1 MTHRRTLAFAAVASL
16 LLGAC
21 GSKEAAPTT
30 TAPPPPTTTT
40 STTTTSTTTTTT
52 TIPIAPPATDVVL
65 SVPSTLPESKK
76 QGYGPCVD
84 PDGAQYCI
92 WGTQPVEL
100 TVNNSRKVTMNEKVR
115 QGFTPVGK
123 SVDTIELLL
132 ESTSIGALTPAS
144 DTTTLD
150 EICVRVSLTTDIG
163 LPIATTG
170 LVTASTK
177 GKRQQIIV
185 PLETALVP
193 GALHKVQIEKG
204 PACLTRDLS
213 TYFAMSTNYKYP
225 RKYGR
230 ASVDGKAS
238 DGSLWARID

>member
-1 MTHRRTLAFAAVASL
+1 MTLRRTLAFAAVASL

-65 SVPSTLPESKK
+65 SVPSTLPESKN

-100 TVNNSRKVTMNEKVR
+100 TVNNSRK
-115 QGFTPVGK
+115 
-123 SVDTIELLL
+123 I
-132 ESTSIGALTPAS
+132 
-144 DTTTLD
+144 
-150 EICVRVSLTTDIG
+150 
-163 LPIATTG
+163 
-170 LVTASTK
+170 
-177 GKRQQIIV
+177 
-185 PLETALVP
+185 
-193 GALHKVQIEKG
+193 
-204 PACLTRDLS
+204 
-213 TYFAMSTNYKYP
+213 
-225 RKYGR
+225 GR
-230 ASVDGKAS
+230 AHV
-238 DGSLWARID
+238 